1 MDLVVQFFRK
11 ESTKKILSFVLLIVI
26 IYAFRQLL
34 NVFLL
39 TFLFTY
45 IVYNLQNG
53 IKRRLG
59 RYVKINEVVLTIIL
73 YVIFFVVLSLMIS
86 IYIPK
91 VIFQCTDIFKE
102 LLNFDFE
109 KFGNNI
115 LDNISPRVQ
124 AYIQPL
130 SSQVD
135 LKGFSKD
142 GINILSKLITHV
154 GKVSLNVLFALIL
167 SLFFMLER
175 EKVRS
180 FARKFKESK
189 LSWFYK
195 YINQFGKSF
204 VNSFG
209 KVIQAQI
216 MIAAVNSILSIAG
229 LWILGFPQLLGL
241 GVMIFTLSLI
251 PVAGVIIS
259 LFPLSII
266 AFNIGG
272 INKIVYVLIMIAAL
286 HALESYV
293 LNPKFMSDK
302 TKLPIFFVFVILM
315 VSEHFMGVWGLIIG
329 LPLFIFILDLLNVRY
344 NDEEEETLV
353 DK

>member
-1 MDLVVQFFRK
+1 MDFVVQFVKR
-11 ESTKKILSFVLLIVI
+11 ESTKKFLSFILLII
-26 IYAFRQLL
+26 LLYAFRTLL

-45 IVYNLQNG
+45 IVYNLQNSINRHLG
-53 IKRRLG
+53 KYIK
-59 RYVKINEVVLTIIL
+59 IHEVVLTIIL
-73 YVIFFVVLSLMIS
+73 YVIFFVIISLAIS

-91 VIFQCTDIFKE
+91 VILQCKDILFE
-102 LLNFDFE
+102 LLKFDLDSFTT
-109 KFGNNI
+109 NV
-115 LDNISPRVQ
+115 LDNFNPRLREYIEPLIGEIDIQGISKNG
-124 AYIQPL
+124 L
-130 SSQVD
+130 
-135 LKGFSKD
+135 
-142 GINILSKLITHV
+142 NILSKFVTHI

-175 EKVRS
+175 EKVKN
-180 FARKFKESK
+180 FARNFKESK
-189 LSWFYK
+189 ISWFYK
-195 YINQFGKSF
+195 CINQFGKSF

-216 MIAAVNSILSIAG
+216 MIAATNSILSIIG
-229 LWILGFPQLLGL
+229 LWFLHFPQLLGL
-241 GVMIFTLSLI
+241 GVLIFILSLI

-272 INKIVYVLIMIAAL
+272 ISKVVWVLVMIAVL
-286 HALESYV
+286 HGIESYV

-315 VSEHFMGVWGLIIG
+315 VSEHFIGVWGLIIG

-344 NDEEEETLV
+344 DDDNEERTA
-353 DK
+353 

>member
-1 MDLVVQFFRK
+1 MDLVIQLIKR
-11 ESTKKILSFVLLIVI
+11 ETTKKFLSFALLIVL
-26 IYAFRQLL
+26 IYAFRPLL

-45 IVYNLQNG
+45 IVYTLQSSINRHIG
-53 IKRRLG
+53 KYFKL
-59 RYVKINEVVLTIIL
+59 NEVVLTVIL
-73 YVIFFVVLSLMIS
+73 YVIVFVIISLAIS

-91 VIFQCTDIFKE
+91 VILQCKDILAEFLK
-102 LLNFDFE
+102 FD
-109 KFGNNI
+109 
-115 LDNISPRVQ
+115 LDNFTTNVLDNFNPRLRE
-124 AYIQPL
+124 YIEPL
-130 SSQVD
+130 IGEVD
-135 LKGFSKD
+135 IQGVSKD
-142 GINILSKLITHV
+142 GLNILSKAVTHI

-175 EKVRS
+175 EKVKS

-189 LSWFYK
+189 ISWFYK

-216 MIAAVNSILSIAG
+216 LIAATNSILSLIG
-229 LWILGFPQLLGL
+229 LYFLKFPQLLGL
-241 GVMIFTLSLI
+241 GVMIFILSLI

-272 INKIVYVLIMIAAL
+272 IKMIVYVLIMIAIL

-315 VSEHFMGVWGLIIG
+315 ISEHFLGVWGLIIG

-344 NDEEEETLV
+344 DEEEKEERTA
-353 DK
+353 

>member
-11 ESTKKILSFVLLIVI
+11 ESTKKILSFILLIVI
-26 IYAFRQLL
+26 IYAFRPLL

-59 RYVKINEVVLTIIL
+59 RYVKINELVLTIIL
-73 YVIFFVVLSLMIS
+73 YVIFFVILSLMIS

-91 VIFQCTDIFKE
+91 VIFQCKDIFEE
-102 LLNFDFE
+102 LLKFDLESFSNNFL
-109 KFGNNI
+109 NNF
-115 LDNISPRVQ
+115 SPKVK
-124 AYIQPL
+124 AYIEPL
-130 SSQVD
+130 YSQVD
-135 LKGFSKD
+135 LSGLSKD
-142 GINILSKLITHV
+142 GLNILTKFLSHI

-167 SLFFMLER
+167 SLFFMLEM
-175 EKVRS
+175 EKVKN
-180 FARKFKESK
+180 FTRKFKESK

-216 MIAAVNSILSIAG
+216 MIAAVNSVLSIIG
-229 LWILGFPQLLGL
+229 LKILGFPQLLGL
-241 GVMIFTLSLI
+241 GVMIFILSLI

-272 INKIVYVLIMIAAL
+272 VNKIVWVLIMIAAL

-329 LPLFIFILDLLNVRY
+329 LPLFIFILDLLNVNY
-344 NDEEEETLV
+344 NDEEELV
-353 DK
+353 EK